1 MEKRILEGGPCSE
14 CGEYVGP
21 GEWHECGKE
30 EVMDIRELKA
40 KITDLSLEK
49 KDLIVRLE
57 ISKAKIQEEKM
68 GINEIIKKKR
78 GTKQTYYDSD
88 GNEVTLY
95 KLVRIEPDWA
105 VSIIQYYEKRIAELQ
120 KQLDNK

>member
-1 MEKRILEGGPCSE
+1 
-14 CGEYVGP
+14 
-21 GEWHECGKE
+21 
-30 EVMDIRELKA
+30 
-40 KITDLSLEK
+40 
-49 KDLIVRLE
+49 
-57 ISKAKIQEEKM
+57 M

-78 GTKQTYYDSD
+78 DLKQTYYDKE
-88 GNEVTLY
+88 GNEITLY

>member
-1 MEKRILEGGPCSE
+1 
-14 CGEYVGP
+14 
-21 GEWHECGKE
+21 
-30 EVMDIRELKA
+30 
-40 KITDLSLEK
+40 
-49 KDLIVRLE
+49 
-57 ISKAKIQEEKM
+57 M

-105 VSIIQYYEKRIAELQ
+105 VWIIQYYEKRLAELQ
-120 KQLDNK
+120 NQLDNKER